1 VLSDRNRAT
10 IFGFLEP
17 RMNFSYLTR
26 RLLVTIP
33 LLLGVSVILFF
44 VLHLAPGGPAD
55 VYADNPS
62 VSPAA
67 LENLKRELGLD
78 QPVPLQYVRWL
89 AAFAR
94 GEWGFSIRSG
104 QPVLETALERVVPT
118 LFLGGTSFVLALLL
132 AIPLGVFS
140 ALRRYTATDYVFTI
154 ISFLG
159 ISMPIFWLALM
170 LQSLFAVQLRWLPSA
185 GLETIGDGGFL
196 DRLRHIIL
204 PASLLAV
211 VNIASWGRFVRSS
224 MLDVLG
230 LDYIRT
236 ARAKGL
242 SERLV
247 TYRHG
252 FRNALIPVVT
262 IIALDFAGI
271 LSGAV
276 ITETIFAWPGMGRLF
291 IEAMNGRDYP
301 VLMALLMIGS
311 VALVFTN
318 LLTDLVY
325 SLIDPRIRYE

>member
-1 VLSDRNRAT
+1 
-10 IFGFLEP
+10 
-17 RMNFSYLTR
+17 MNLAYLTR
-26 RLLVTIP
+26 RTLATIP
-33 LLLGVSVILFF
+33 LFLGVSIILFF

-62 VSPAA
+62 VTPAA

-78 QPVPLQYVRWL
+78 QPLPVQYLRWVG
-89 AAFAR
+89 AFAR

-104 QPVLETALERVVPT
+104 QPVLETALERVGPT
-118 LFLGGTSFVLALLL
+118 LFLGGTAFALALLT

-140 ALRRYTATDYVFTI
+140 ALRRYSSIDYVFTFL
-154 ISFLG
+154 SFLG

-170 LQSLFAVQLRWLPSA
+170 LQAFFAVQLRWLPSA

-196 DRLRHIIL
+196 DRLRHLIL
-204 PASLLAV
+204 PASLLAIA
-211 VNIASWGRFVRSS
+211 NIASWGRFVRSS
-224 MLDVLG
+224 MLDVLN

-242 SERLV
+242 GERII
-247 TYRHG
+247 TYRHA

-262 IIALDFAGI
+262 VIALDFAGI

-325 SLIDPRIRYE
+325 SVIDPRIRYD

>member
-1 VLSDRNRAT
+1 
-10 IFGFLEP
+10 
-17 RMNFSYLTR
+17 MNFSYLAR
-26 RLLVTIP
+26 RSLATIP
-33 LLLGVSVILFF
+33 LLLGVSVLLFI

-78 QPVPLQYVRWL
+78 QPLYVQYLRWL
-89 AAFAR
+89 SAYAR
-94 GEWGFSIRSG
+94 GEWGYSIRSG
-104 QPVLETALERVVPT
+104 QPVLETALERLPPT

-140 ALRRYTATDYVFTI
+140 ALRRYSTVDYLFTI
-154 ISFLG
+154 LSFLG

-170 LQSLFAVQLRWLPSA
+170 LQALFAVQWRLLPSA
-185 GLETIGDGGFL
+185 GLETIGDGGLL
-196 DRLRHIIL
+196 DRVRHLIL

-211 VNIASWGRFVRSS
+211 ANIASWGRFVRSS

-242 SERLV
+242 SERIV

>member
-1 VLSDRNRAT
+1 
-10 IFGFLEP
+10 
-17 RMNFSYLTR
+17 MNFSYLTR
-26 RLLVTIP
+26 RALVTIP
-33 LLLGVSVILFF
+33 LLLGVSLILFF
-44 VLHLAPGGPAD
+44 VLHLAPGGPTD

-78 QPVPLQYVRWL
+78 QPLPLQYVRWL

-140 ALRRYTATDYVFTI
+140 ALRRYTATDYAFTI
-154 ISFLG
+154 MSFLG

-224 MLDVLG
+224 MLDVMG

-242 SERLV
+242 SERMV

-271 LSGAV
+271 LPGAV

-318 LLTDLVY
+318 LATDLVY

>member
-1 VLSDRNRAT
+1 
-10 IFGFLEP
+10 
-17 RMNFSYLTR
+17 
-26 RLLVTIP
+26 
-33 LLLGVSVILFF
+33 
-44 VLHLAPGGPAD
+44 
-55 VYADNPS
+55 
-62 VSPAA
+62 
-67 LENLKRELGLD
+67 
-78 QPVPLQYVRWL
+78 
-89 AAFAR
+89 
-94 GEWGFSIRSG
+94 
-104 QPVLETALERVVPT
+104 
-118 LFLGGTSFVLALLL
+118 
-132 AIPLGVFS
+132 
-140 ALRRYTATDYVFTI
+140 
-154 ISFLG
+154 
-159 ISMPIFWLALM
+159 
-170 LQSLFAVQLRWLPSA
+170 LPSA
-185 GLETIGDGGFL
+185 GLETIGDGSVF
-196 DRLRHIIL
+196 DRFRHLIL

-211 VNIASWGRFVRSS
+211 ANVASWSRFVRSS

-242 SERLV
+242 AERSV

-252 FRNALIPVVT
+252 FRNALIPVIT

-311 VALVFTN
+311 FALVFTN

>member
-1 VLSDRNRAT
+1 
-10 IFGFLEP
+10 
-17 RMNFSYLTR
+17 MNLAYLTR
-26 RLLVTIP
+26 RTLATIP
-33 LLLGVSVILFF
+33 LFLGVSIILFF

-62 VSPAA
+62 VTPAA

-78 QPVPLQYVRWL
+78 QPLPVQYLRWVG
-89 AAFAR
+89 AFVR

-104 QPVLETALERVVPT
+104 QPVLETALERVGPT
-118 LFLGGTSFVLALLL
+118 LFLGGTAFALALLT

-140 ALRRYTATDYVFTI
+140 ALRRYSSVDYVFTFL
-154 ISFLG
+154 SFLG

-170 LQSLFAVQLRWLPSA
+170 LQAFFAVQLRWLPSA

-196 DRLRHIIL
+196 DRLRHLIL
-204 PASLLAV
+204 PASLLAIA
-211 VNIASWGRFVRSS
+211 NIASWGRFVRSS
-224 MLDVLG
+224 MLDVLN

-242 SERLV
+242 GERII
-247 TYRHG
+247 TYRHA

-262 IIALDFAGI
+262 VIALDFAGI

-311 VALVFTN
+311 VTLVFTN

-325 SLIDPRIRYE
+325 SVIDPRIRYD

>member
-1 VLSDRNRAT
+1 
-10 IFGFLEP
+10 
-17 RMNFSYLTR
+17 MNLSYLAR
-26 RLLVTIP
+26 RALVTIP
-33 LLLGVSVILFF
+33 LLLGVSIVLFF

-78 QPVPLQYVRWL
+78 QPLPWQYFRWL

-140 ALRRYTATDYVFTI
+140 ALRRYTASDYVFTI
-154 ISFLG
+154 MSFLG

-311 VALVFTN
+311 FALVFTN

>member
-1 VLSDRNRAT
+1 
-10 IFGFLEP
+10 
-17 RMNFSYLTR
+17 MNFSYLTR
-26 RLLVTIP
+26 RALVTIP
-33 LLLGVSVILFF
+33 LLLGVSLILFF
-44 VLHLAPGGPAD
+44 VLHLAPGGPTD

-78 QPVPLQYVRWL
+78 QPLPLQYVRWL
-89 AAFAR
+89 GAFAR

-140 ALRRYTATDYVFTI
+140 ALRRYTASDYVFTI
-154 ISFLG
+154 MSFLG

>member
-1 VLSDRNRAT
+1 
-10 IFGFLEP
+10 
-17 RMNFSYLTR
+17 MNLAYLTR
-26 RLLVTIP
+26 RTLATIP
-33 LLLGVSVILFF
+33 LFLGVSIILFF

-62 VSPAA
+62 VTPAA

-78 QPVPLQYVRWL
+78 QPLPVQYLRWVG
-89 AAFAR
+89 AFAR

-104 QPVLETALERVVPT
+104 QPVLETALERVGPT
-118 LFLGGTSFVLALLL
+118 LFLGGTAFALALLT

-140 ALRRYTATDYVFTI
+140 ALRRYSSVDYVFTFL
-154 ISFLG
+154 SFLG

-170 LQSLFAVQLRWLPSA
+170 LQAFFAVQLRWLPSA

-196 DRLRHIIL
+196 DRLRHLIL
-204 PASLLAV
+204 PASLLAIA
-211 VNIASWGRFVRSS
+211 NIASWGRFVRSS
-224 MLDVLG
+224 MLDVLN

-242 SERLV
+242 GERII
-247 TYRHG
+247 TYRHA

-262 IIALDFAGI
+262 VIALDFAGI

-325 SLIDPRIRYE
+325 SVIDPRIRYD

>member
-1 VLSDRNRAT
+1 MKADLSC
-10 IFGFLEP
+10 
-17 RMNFSYLTR
+17 
-26 RLLVTIP
+26 
-33 LLLGVSVILFF
+33 
-44 VLHLAPGGPAD
+44 
-55 VYADNPS
+55 
-62 VSPAA
+62 
-67 LENLKRELGLD
+67 
-78 QPVPLQYVRWL
+78 
-89 AAFAR
+89 
-94 GEWGFSIRSG
+94 
-104 QPVLETALERVVPT
+104 QPVLETALERVGPT
-118 LFLGGTSFVLALLL
+118 LFLGGTAFALALLT

-140 ALRRYTATDYVFTI
+140 ALRRYSSVDYVFTFL
-154 ISFLG
+154 SFLG

-170 LQSLFAVQLRWLPSA
+170 LQAFFAVQLRWLPSA

-196 DRLRHIIL
+196 DRLRHLIL
-204 PASLLAV
+204 PASLLAIA
-211 VNIASWGRFVRSS
+211 NIASWGRFVRSS
-224 MLDVLG
+224 MLDVLN

-242 SERLV
+242 GERII
-247 TYRHG
+247 TYRHA

-262 IIALDFAGI
+262 VIALDFAGI

-325 SLIDPRIRYE
+325 SVIDPRIRYD

>member
-1 VLSDRNRAT
+1 
-10 IFGFLEP
+10 
-17 RMNFSYLTR
+17 MNFSYLTR
-26 RLLVTIP
+26 RALVTIP
-33 LLLGVSVILFF
+33 LLLGVSLILFF
-44 VLHLAPGGPAD
+44 VLHLAPGGPTD

-78 QPVPLQYVRWL
+78 QPLPLQYVRWL
-89 AAFAR
+89 GAFAR

-140 ALRRYTATDYVFTI
+140 ALRRYTASDYVFTI
-154 ISFLG
+154 VSFLG

>member
-1 VLSDRNRAT
+1 
-10 IFGFLEP
+10 
-17 RMNFSYLTR
+17 MNLAYLTR
-26 RLLVTIP
+26 RTLATIP
-33 LLLGVSVILFF
+33 LFLGVSIILFF

-62 VSPAA
+62 VTPAA

-78 QPVPLQYVRWL
+78 QPLPVQYLRWVG
-89 AAFAR
+89 AFVR

-104 QPVLETALERVVPT
+104 QPVLETALERVGPT
-118 LFLGGTSFVLALLL
+118 LFLGGTAFALALLT

-140 ALRRYTATDYVFTI
+140 ALRRYSSVDYVFTFL
-154 ISFLG
+154 SFLG

-170 LQSLFAVQLRWLPSA
+170 LQAFFAVQLRWLPSA

-196 DRLRHIIL
+196 DRLRHLIL
-204 PASLLAV
+204 PASLLAIA
-211 VNIASWGRFVRSS
+211 NIASWGRFVRSS
-224 MLDVLG
+224 MLDVLN

-242 SERLV
+242 GERII
-247 TYRHG
+247 TYRHA

-262 IIALDFAGI
+262 VIALDFAGI

-325 SLIDPRIRYE
+325 SVIDPRIRYD

>member
-1 VLSDRNRAT
+1 
-10 IFGFLEP
+10 
-17 RMNFSYLTR
+17 MNLAYLTR
-26 RLLVTIP
+26 RTLATIP
-33 LLLGVSVILFF
+33 LFLGVSIILFI

-62 VSPAA
+62 VTPAA

-78 QPVPLQYVRWL
+78 QPLPVQYLRWVG
-89 AAFAR
+89 AFAR

-104 QPVLETALERVVPT
+104 QPVLETALERVGPT
-118 LFLGGTSFVLALLL
+118 LFLGGTAFALALLT

-140 ALRRYTATDYVFTI
+140 ALRRYSSVDYVFTFL
-154 ISFLG
+154 SFLG

-170 LQSLFAVQLRWLPSA
+170 LQAFFAVQLRWLPSA

-196 DRLRHIIL
+196 DRLRHLIL
-204 PASLLAV
+204 PASLLAIA
-211 VNIASWGRFVRSS
+211 NIASWGRFVRSS
-224 MLDVLG
+224 MLDVLN

-242 SERLV
+242 GERII
-247 TYRHG
+247 TYRHA

-262 IIALDFAGI
+262 VIALDFAGI

-325 SLIDPRIRYE
+325 SVIDPRIRYD

>member
-1 VLSDRNRAT
+1 
-10 IFGFLEP
+10 
-17 RMNFSYLTR
+17 MNLAYLTR
-26 RLLVTIP
+26 RTLATVP
-33 LLLGVSVILFF
+33 LFLGVSIILFI

-62 VSPAA
+62 VTPAA

-78 QPVPLQYVRWL
+78 QPLPVQYLRWVS
-89 AAFAR
+89 AFVR

-104 QPVLETALERVVPT
+104 QPVLETALERVGPT
-118 LFLGGTSFVLALLL
+118 LFLGGTAFALALLT

-140 ALRRYTATDYVFTI
+140 ALRRYSSVDYIFTFL
-154 ISFLG
+154 SFLG

-170 LQSLFAVQLRWLPSA
+170 LQAFFAVQLRWLPSA

-196 DRLRHIIL
+196 DRLRHLIL
-204 PASLLAV
+204 PASLLAIA
-211 VNIASWGRFVRSS
+211 NIASWGRFVRSS
-224 MLDVLG
+224 MLDVLN

-242 SERLV
+242 GERV
-247 TYRHG
+247 ITYRHA
-252 FRNALIPVVT
+252 FRNALIPIVT
-262 IIALDFAGI
+262 VIALDFAGI

-325 SLIDPRIRYE
+325 SVIDPRIRYD

>member
-1 VLSDRNRAT
+1 
-10 IFGFLEP
+10 
-17 RMNFSYLTR
+17 MNFSYLAR
-26 RLLVTIP
+26 RSLVTIP
-33 LLLGVSVILFF
+33 LLLGVSIILFF

-78 QPVPLQYVRWL
+78 QPLPLQYLRWMT
-89 AAFAR
+89 AFAR

-140 ALRRYTATDYVFTI
+140 ALRRYTASDYVFTVM
-154 ISFLG
+154 SFLG

-242 SERLV
+242 SERMV
-247 TYRHG
+247 IYRHG

>member
-1 VLSDRNRAT
+1 
-10 IFGFLEP
+10 
-17 RMNFSYLTR
+17 MNLAYLTR
-26 RLLVTIP
+26 RSLATIP
-33 LLLGVSVILFF
+33 LFLGVSIILFV

-62 VSPAA
+62 VTPAA

-78 QPVPLQYVRWL
+78 QPWPVQYLRWVS
-89 AAFAR
+89 AFVR

-104 QPVLETALERVVPT
+104 QPVLETALERVGPT
-118 LFLGGTSFVLALLL
+118 LFLGGTAFALALLT

-140 ALRRYTATDYVFTI
+140 ALRRYSSVDYIFTFL
-154 ISFLG
+154 SFLG

-170 LQSLFAVQLRWLPSA
+170 LQAFFAVQLRWLPSA

-196 DRLRHIIL
+196 DRLRHLIL
-204 PASLLAV
+204 PASLLAIA
-211 VNIASWGRFVRSS
+211 NIASWGRFVRSS
-224 MLDVLG
+224 MLDVLN

-242 SERLV
+242 GERII
-247 TYRHG
+247 TYRHA

-262 IIALDFAGI
+262 VIALDFAGI

-325 SLIDPRIRYE
+325 SVIDPRIRYD

>member
-1 VLSDRNRAT
+1 
-10 IFGFLEP
+10 
-17 RMNFSYLTR
+17 MNLSYLAR
-26 RLLVTIP
+26 RALVTIP
-33 LLLGVSVILFF
+33 LLLGVSIILFF

-78 QPVPLQYVRWL
+78 QPLPWQYFRWL

-140 ALRRYTATDYVFTI
+140 ALRRYTASDYVFTI
-154 ISFLG
+154 MSFLG

-311 VALVFTN
+311 FALVFTN

>member
-1 VLSDRNRAT
+1 
-10 IFGFLEP
+10 
-17 RMNFSYLTR
+17 MNFSYLTR
-26 RLLVTIP
+26 RALVTIP
-33 LLLGVSVILFF
+33 LLLGVSLILFF
-44 VLHLAPGGPAD
+44 VLHLAPGGPTD

-78 QPVPLQYVRWL
+78 QPLPWQYVRWL
-89 AAFAR
+89 GAFAR

-140 ALRRYTATDYVFTI
+140 ALRRYTPADYVFTI
-154 ISFLG
+154 MSFLG

-224 MLDVLG
+224 MLDVLN

>member
-1 VLSDRNRAT
+1 
-10 IFGFLEP
+10 
-17 RMNFSYLTR
+17 MNLAYLTR
-26 RLLVTIP
+26 RTLATIP
-33 LLLGVSVILFF
+33 LFLGVSVILFF

-62 VSPAA
+62 VTPAA

-78 QPVPLQYVRWL
+78 QPLPVQYLRWVS
-89 AAFAR
+89 AFAR

-104 QPVLETALERVVPT
+104 QPVLETALERVGPT
-118 LFLGGTSFVLALLL
+118 LFLGGTAFALALLT

-140 ALRRYTATDYVFTI
+140 ALRRYSGVDYVFTLL
-154 ISFLG
+154 SFLG

-170 LQSLFAVQLRWLPSA
+170 LQAFFAVQLRWLPSA

-196 DRLRHIIL
+196 DRLRHLIL
-204 PASLLAV
+204 PASLLAIA
-211 VNIASWGRFVRSS
+211 NIASWGRFVRSS
-224 MLDVLG
+224 MLDVLN

-242 SERLV
+242 GERV
-247 TYRHG
+247 IIYRHA

-262 IIALDFAGI
+262 VIALDFAGI

-325 SLIDPRIRYE
+325 SMIDPRIRYD

>member
-1 VLSDRNRAT
+1 
-10 IFGFLEP
+10 
-17 RMNFSYLTR
+17 MNLAYLTR
-26 RLLVTIP
+26 RTLATIP
-33 LLLGVSVILFF
+33 LFLGVSIILFF

-62 VSPAA
+62 VTPAA

-78 QPVPLQYVRWL
+78 QPLPVQYVRWVS
-89 AAFAR
+89 AFAR

-104 QPVLETALERVVPT
+104 QPVLETALERVGPT
-118 LFLGGTSFVLALLL
+118 LFLGGTAFALALLT

-140 ALRRYTATDYVFTI
+140 ALRRYSSVDYVFTFL
-154 ISFLG
+154 SFLG

-170 LQSLFAVQLRWLPSA
+170 LQAFFAVQLRWLPSA

-196 DRLRHIIL
+196 DRLRHLIL
-204 PASLLAV
+204 PASLLAIA
-211 VNIASWGRFVRSS
+211 NIASWGRFVRSS
-224 MLDVLG
+224 MLDVLN

-242 SERLV
+242 GERV
-247 TYRHG
+247 ITYRHA

-262 IIALDFAGI
+262 VIALDFAGI

-325 SLIDPRIRYE
+325 SMIDPRIRYD